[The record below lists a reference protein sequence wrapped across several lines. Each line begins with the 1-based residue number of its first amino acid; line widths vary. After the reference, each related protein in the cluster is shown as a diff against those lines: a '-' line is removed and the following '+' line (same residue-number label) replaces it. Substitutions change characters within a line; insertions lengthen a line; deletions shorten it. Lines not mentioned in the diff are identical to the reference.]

1 MEFPFSV
8 IWLVYVPVFENADF
22 VSNVLQKAVSGKRT

>member
-8 IWLVYVPVFENADF
+8 IWLVYVPVFESADF
-22 VSNVLQKAVSGKRT
+22 VSDVLQKLLVER